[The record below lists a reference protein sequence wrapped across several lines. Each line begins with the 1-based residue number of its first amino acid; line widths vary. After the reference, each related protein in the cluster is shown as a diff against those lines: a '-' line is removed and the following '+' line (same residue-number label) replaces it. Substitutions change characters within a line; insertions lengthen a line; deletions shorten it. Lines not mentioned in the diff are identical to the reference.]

1 MGSERSDCQPYQR
14 AGALQEFRRAR
25 VVEDVTFDVA
35 EGRVVGLLGRNGAGK
50 TTTLRATLDL
60 YHADSGEARVFGSTY
75 NELPD
80 AARRIGVSMD
90 RMGALPGA
98 TVISDLRLWASTLRL
113 PKRHCEEVLD
123 FVGLPD
129 MGGKRV
135 SNLSTGMRQR
145 HGLALAM
152 PADPQLLILDE
163 PASGL
168 DPDGIRW
175 LRETLRGLAAKGKT
189 VFLSSHQLAEVAQT
203 VDDVMILQRTLRC
216 AGSLADFTS
225 GRPHDLEKRFFEVVG
240 APGDQDKEV
249 RS

>member
-1 MGSERSDCQPYQR
+1 
-14 AGALQEFRRAR
+14 
-25 VVEDVTFDVA
+25 
-35 EGRVVGLLGRNGAGK
+35 
-50 TTTLRATLDL
+50 
-60 YHADSGEARVFGSTY
+60 
-75 NELPD
+75 
-80 AARRIGVSMD
+80 
-90 RMGALPGA
+90 
-98 TVISDLRLWASTLRL
+98 
-113 PKRHCEEVLD
+113 VLD
-123 FVGLPD
+123 FVGPPD

-152 PADPQLLILDE
+152 PADPRLLILDE

-189 VFLSSHQLAEVAQT
+189 VLLSSHQLAEVAQT

>member
-1 MGSERSDCQPYQR
+1 MTNSSKRNR
-14 AGALQEFRRAR
+14 KHHAG
-25 VVEDVTFDVA
+25 
-35 EGRVVGLLGRNGAGK
+35 
-50 TTTLRATLDL
+50 
-60 YHADSGEARVFGSTY
+60 
-75 NELPD
+75 
-80 AARRIGVSMD
+80 
-90 RMGALPGA
+90 MGALPGA

-123 FVGLPD
+123 FVGPPD

-152 PADPQLLILDE
+152 PADPRLLILDE

-189 VFLSSHQLAEVAQT
+189 VLLSSHQLAEVAQT
-203 VDDVMILQRTLRC
+203 PDCRRRHDPSANASLRGLSRRFHLWSTARPRETLLRGRGC
-216 AGSLADFTS
+216 A
-225 GRPHDLEKRFFEVVG
+225 R
-240 APGDQDKEV
+240 
-249 RS
+249 

>member
-1 MGSERSDCQPYQR
+1 MGSERSDCQPYRR
-14 AGALQEFRRAR
+14 AGAPQEFRRAR
-25 VVEDVTFDVA
+25 VVEDVTFDVV

-50 TTTLRATLDL
+50 TTTLRATLGL
-60 YHADSGEARVFGSTY
+60 YRADSGEARVFGSTY
-75 NELPD
+75 DELPD

-123 FVGLPD
+123 FVGPPD

-152 PADPQLLILDE
+152 PADPRLLILDE

-189 VFLSSHQLAEVAQT
+189 VLLSSHQLAEVAQT
-203 VDDVMILQRTLRC
+203 PDCRRRHDPSANASLRGLSRRFHLWSTARPRETLLRGRGC
-216 AGSLADFTS
+216 A
-225 GRPHDLEKRFFEVVG
+225 R
-240 APGDQDKEV
+240 
-249 RS
+249 